1 MPKPKFPYAGDAALK
16 RLLER
21 YRSPAPFHVVR
32 MRFWGEIVSPS
43 LKASPIKTIESFWP
57 NGLPTFNDGEE
68 ANAFFQPLMSLW
80 NNVARFQ
87 DGSLKLQKVDKVDTR
102 EALHAAAK
110 LRVEELH
117 DGFMH
122 GFTGGNR
129 QIDVPPGISD
139 LLRRVEKSIELL
151 ATARNTFAKPPGPE
165 DAAMLA
171 QLGGIFPEVDRAVHA
186 DLNAIAVAIRD
197 WRKVQLRTL
206 HDKSTT
212 RGTLH

>member
-21 YRSPAPFHVVR
+21 YRCPAPFHVVR

-87 DGSLKLQKVDKVDTR
+87 DGSLKLQRVDKVDTR

-117 DGFMH
+117 DGFLH

-129 QIDVPPGISD
+129 QIDVPPGVSD

-171 QLGGIFPEVDRAVHA
+171 ELGGIFPEVDRAVHA

-206 HDKSTT
+206 HDKPTT
-212 RGTLH
+212 RGNLH

>member
-21 YRSPAPFHVVR
+21 YHCPAPFHVVR

-43 LKASPIKTIESFWP
+43 LQSSPIKTIESFWP
-57 NGLPTFNDGEE
+57 NGLPTFEDSGE
-68 ANAFFQPLMSLW
+68 ANAFFQALMSLW

-87 DGSLKLQKVDKVDTR
+87 DGSLKLQKIDKVDTR
-102 EALHAAAK
+102 EALHTAAK

-129 QIDVPPGISD
+129 QIDVPLGVGD
-139 LLRRVEKSIELL
+139 LLARIEKGIELL
-151 ATARNTFAKPPGPE
+151 AMTRNTFAKPPGPD

-171 QLGGIFPEVDRAVHA
+171 ELGGIFPEVDRAVQA
-186 DLNAIAVAIRD
+186 DLNAIAVAVKN
-197 WRKVQLRTL
+197 WRREQLGTL
-206 HDKSTT
+206 RGQATT
-212 RGTLH
+212 RGNLH

>member
-197 WRKVQLRTL
+197 WRKVQLRTF
-206 HDKSTT
+206 HDKPTT

>member
-206 HDKSTT
+206 HDKPTT

>member
-21 YRSPAPFHVVR
+21 YRCPLPFHVVR

-206 HDKSTT
+206 HDKPTT